1 VVHDGAPF
9 AGSAIIDSDRCSS
22 RQTVS
27 TCIDEC
33 KEKFVTEA
41 QTAERRTLPVLQP
54 LESQPSGTALSS
66 AQASDYAE
74 WFGVL
79 ADPTRVRLLHAVSS
93 SPAGS
98 MKVGELAKALG
109 ISQSTCSHH
118 VELLRK
124 VGFVVV
130 DKVGTASLVSVN
142 AACCT
147 GLPHAADVV
156 MGTLSAQPC
165 CPTDLPADVAV
176 RPVDTA
182 RDLAAVLDIYA
193 EGLATRNA
201 TFETT
206 VPTAAELQARWL
218 PGLAWVAELDGQVV
232 GWTAVT
238 PVSTRDCYAGVGETS
253 VYVTEPAR
261 GRGVGK
267 ALLHTQVNE
276 ADAAGMW
283 TLQTSIFPEN
293 RASLALHRSAGYRT
307 LAVRTRIAQLDGV
320 WRDTVL
326 LERRT
331 DRC

>member
-1 VVHDGAPF
+1 M
-9 AGSAIIDSDRCSS
+9 
-22 RQTVS
+22 
-27 TCIDEC
+27 
-33 KEKFVTEA
+33 TEA
-41 QTAERRTLPVLQP
+41 QTAERQLLPMLP
-54 LESQPSGTALSS
+54 PEENRPPGAALSA
-66 AQASDYAE
+66 AQAADYAE

-79 ADPTRVRLLHAVSS
+79 ADPTRVRLLHAVST
-93 SPAGS
+93 SPAGA

-118 VELLRK
+118 VELLKK

-165 CPTDLPADVAV
+165 CPTDLPTDVTV

-182 RDLAAVLDIYA
+182 RDLGAVLDIYA

-206 VPTAAELQARWL
+206 VPTAEQLQARWV

-232 GWTAVT
+232 GWSAVT
-238 PVSTRDCYAGVGETS
+238 PVSTREVYTGVGETS
-253 VYVTEPAR
+253 VYVTESAR

-293 RASLALHRSAGYRT
+293 RASLALHHSAGYRT
-307 LAVRTRIAQLDGV
+307 LAVRTRIAQLYGV

-326 LERRT
+326 LERRS